1 MKILVEVSHTAQHD
15 VRTGIQAVV
24 RGLLSGLARAGTSFQ
39 TVRWSRWRNT
49 FVRLNRS
56 QNQWLGIADLDENR
70 RWPDGTD
77 RIWLLFPEVIY
88 GRKLSRMIA
97 HARQQRM
104 HIAAMFHDAIPVTHP
119 ELVRREARK
128 FHSAYMMALCNAD
141 LIIAVSE
148 SAADEF
154 RVFSQKTRAHSPAIY
169 VCPSAGELAGEERAA
184 AKPATATEAVNIL
197 CVSTL
202 EPRKNHKTLLQAF
215 ELACS
220 AVPQLKLYLH
230 LVGDRYKDADH
241 VVLLV
246 NGATRR
252 NPNILWHGKITD
264 HQLAKLYHESDFTIY
279 PSFLEGFGLAISQ
292 SLWNRR
298 PCICANYGAMAEI
311 AKEGGCL
318 TVDVRDAA
326 KLSDAIVALATRLS
340 LRQELV
346 REIDDRPPRTWQVYA
361 TEIRQLLENVDRSE
375 VLQKM

>member
-24 RGLLSGLARAGTSFQ
+24 RGLLSGLVQARVSFQ

-49 FVRLNRS
+49 FVPLDRS
-56 QNQWLGIADLDENR
+56 QNQRLGIADLSEDR
-70 RWPDGTD
+70 QRPDQTD
-77 RIWLLFPEVIY
+77 RVWLLFPEVIY

-97 HARQQRM
+97 HAREQRM
-104 HIAAMFHDAIPVTHP
+104 HIAAIFHDAIPVTHP

-148 SAADEF
+148 SAAEEF
-154 RVFSQKTRAHSPAIY
+154 RVFSQKRRAHCPAIY

-184 AKPATATEAVNIL
+184 AKPATATETVNIL

-202 EPRKNHKTLLQAF
+202 EPRKNHKTVLQAF
-215 ELACS
+215 ELACL
-220 AVPQLKLYLH
+220 AVPQPKLYLH
-230 LVGDRYKDADH
+230 LVGDRYKDAGH
-241 VVLLV
+241 VVELV
-246 NGATRR
+246 KAATRR

-264 HQLAKLYHESDFTIY
+264 HQLAKLYYESDFTIY

-326 KLSDAIVALATRLS
+326 KLGDAIVALATRLN

-361 TEIRQLLENVDRSE
+361 TEICQLLENVDRSE

>member
-24 RGLLSGLARAGTSFQ
+24 RGLLSGLAQAGVSFQ

-49 FVRLNRS
+49 FVALDRS
-56 QNQWLGIADLDENR
+56 QNQWLGIADLSEDHL
-70 RWPDGTD
+70 WPDRTD
-77 RIWLLFPEVIY
+77 RVWLLFPEVIY

-97 HARQQRM
+97 HAREQRM
-104 HIAAMFHDAIPVTHP
+104 RIAAIFHDAIPVTHP

-128 FHSAYMMALCNAD
+128 SHSAYMMALCNAD

-148 SAADEF
+148 SAAEEF
-154 RVFSQKTRAHSPAIY
+154 RVFSQKRRAHGPAIY

-184 AKPATATEAVNIL
+184 AKPATPTEAVNIL

-202 EPRKNHKTLLQAF
+202 EPRKNHKTLLHAF
-215 ELACS
+215 ELAGS
-220 AVPQLKLYLH
+220 AIPQPKLYLH
-230 LVGDRYKDADH
+230 LVGDRYKDAGH
-241 VVLLV
+241 VVELV
-246 NGATRR
+246 KAATRR

-318 TVDVRDAA
+318 TVDVRDTA
-326 KLSDAIVALATRLS
+326 KLSDAIVALATRS
-340 LRQELV
+340 DLRQKLIK
-346 REIDDRPPRTWQVYA
+346 EIDSRPLKTWRVYA
-361 TEIRQLLENVDRSE
+361 TEICRRLESVDRPE
-375 VLQKM
+375 TFQKT